1 MEWLFLSCFL
11 FVLPF
16 VCFFG
21 GGNFSSNMHMQTSPE
36 MSYNLKCTVLCFYS
50 KRNRP
55 NNKLLFKANSQSGSA
70 VSHWLLSNKCSI
82 HGGFVQLSS
91 FYSSQ
96 CYRPLIK
103 QMYKEAQLLNR
114 LLVRWMEVANYNKRK
129 RRRRKK
135 KKNFILLGR
144 RTFPF
149 SCSSQRA
156 GGTNGFLSVSLG
168 SGGQFV
174 SIKQDKTSF
183 YFVGFPTL

>member
-1 MEWLFLSCFL
+1 M
-11 FVLPF
+11 VLLCLTDCSLTSAPF
-16 VCFFG
+16 MV
-21 GGNFSSNMHMQTSPE
+21 
-36 MSYNLKCTVLCFYS
+36 V
-50 KRNRP
+50 
-55 NNKLLFKANSQSGSA
+55 
-70 VSHWLLSNKCSI
+70 
-82 HGGFVQLSS
+82 FVQLSS

-129 RRRRKK
+129 RRRK
-135 KKNFILLGR
+135 KKNFILLGTS
-144 RTFPF
+144 TFPF
-149 SCSSQRA
+149 CCSSQRA

-183 YFVGFPTL
+183 YFVGFSHSLTCANHRL